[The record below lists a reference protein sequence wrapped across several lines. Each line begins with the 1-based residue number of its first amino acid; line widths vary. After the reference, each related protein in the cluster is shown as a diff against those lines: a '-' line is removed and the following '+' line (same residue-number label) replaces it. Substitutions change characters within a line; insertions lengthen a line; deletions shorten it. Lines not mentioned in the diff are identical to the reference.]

1 MNRHSFKRLEL
12 CLACKFLGLFLL
24 ASCNTENVPNSEK
37 SLSEVSSQ
45 SRSVIGFVMPKDFFA
60 STDSTPI
67 PIISTLEDIESKH
80 PFKESFQE
88 EYGMPLWDYS
98 FLLAGEDTC
107 CFIPL
112 YKETDSLQINSLW
125 SFHIHEGKMTYTP
138 IVRSKPSET
147 IDTER
152 MFLFDLLS
160 YLTFG
165 ENNALGLTFV
175 NESEMES
182 RAWVTISNCWHVYT
196 GTESTGL
203 TYSYTN
209 CIDKTYWIDET
220 SEQTLLPEEGGGNG
234 IPIGGGAG
242 GTTSNASKAKA
253 IFNGPSMDDTLWTIV
268 ENLIEEINLDCL
280 GEALY
285 NGIKEMLSDN
295 SKLTLRIID
304 NNDSNYHWDSN
315 TLYLNVEQLSSEVM
329 LHELM
334 HAYQYLN
341 TMPDF
346 FTNSLLNQEIEAHY
360 AQFLYLKK
368 GNKSK
373 YRKFLNSKRGGA
385 VAGIFDYI
393 KQLEYNNNIYEILN
407 AFVDFNVTSEFRKV
421 DPYQNYP
428 FIDEQGYYS
437 TLYNVINLTKNCNL

>member
-138 IVRSKPSET
+138 IVRSKPSDT

-182 RAWVTISNCWHVYT
+182 RAWGTISNCWHVYT

-234 IPIGGGAG
+234 IPIGGSAG

-268 ENLIEEINLDCL
+268 ENLIEEINLNCL

-346 FTNSLLNQEIEAHY
+346 LQI
-360 AQFLYLKK
+360 LY
-368 GNKSK
+368 
-373 YRKFLNSKRGGA
+373 
-385 VAGIFDYI
+385 
-393 KQLEYNNNIYEILN
+393 
-407 AFVDFNVTSEFRKV
+407 
-421 DPYQNYP
+421 
-428 FIDEQGYYS
+428 
-437 TLYNVINLTKNCNL
+437 